1 MMMMTD
7 DDMMDDGWAAMLSI
21 DVSAQL
27 RVSGDVKMNGRRRR
41 RRFSLACRCR
51 GA

>member
-27 RVSGDVKMNGRRRR
+27 SQ
-41 RRFSLACRCR
+41 SLR
-51 GA
+51 

>member
-1 MMMMTD
+1 MYQ
-7 DDMMDDGWAAMLSI
+7 LSS
-21 DVSAQL
+21 V

-41 RRFSLACRCR
+41 RRRRFSLACRCR